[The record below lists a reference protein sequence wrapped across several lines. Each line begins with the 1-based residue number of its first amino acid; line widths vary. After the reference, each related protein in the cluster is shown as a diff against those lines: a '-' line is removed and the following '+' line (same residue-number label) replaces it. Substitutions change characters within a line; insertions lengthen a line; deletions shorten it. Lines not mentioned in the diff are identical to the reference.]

1 VTRRRFFASL
11 IAGAAV
17 VASLL
22 QGAGSGVNA
31 ATAPAFVQ
39 GANTIGSSIALT
51 KAVTAGDLLVAGI
64 TTNDS
69 GTDPVTGVSDNVNGA
84 WTRAS
89 SLDYG
94 NGHVDLYY
102 LQNAKAGS
110 VTVTLAGGGGAVTVA
125 EYSGIAAASALDQVT
140 NASGSS
146 SALKAGP
153 TAAIG
158 GAGELVVGVG
168 GQSNAGS
175 GLTAGSGFTLRESA
189 VSNWWAVSG
198 LEDSLSSSTAGQS
211 MAMTSGSSQYF
222 GAVVAVFKAGT
233 PSGAPVAAL
242 SLSPAST
249 PVNRQITA
257 NASASTPGAHAI
269 STYTFGFGDGTTV
282 GPQAASTATH
292 TYTKGGV
299 FTVTVTV
306 TDTAGVSAA
315 ATAQET
321 VGQPVA
327 ALSLSPSSGSAPL
340 LVTASAA
347 ASSDATG
354 VSISTYSFNFGD
366 GTAAVS
372 GSAATATHTYASTG
386 TFTATVT
393 VTDSTGATS
402 TATAPANVEHGPT
415 AALSLSPTSGQAPLP
430 VTASASGS
438 TPGSNPIASYSFSFG
453 DGSAT
458 VSGSSAGAT
467 HTYST
472 GGTYT
477 VTLTVTDSAGLTSTA
492 TAQEQVTAAP
502 GTTRAFVQGGG
513 TTSTSLT
520 LSKPVTGGDLL
531 VAGITTG
538 GSQVTGVSDS
548 LNGAWTAASSLA
560 YGNGYVDLYYLQ
572 DSRTG
577 TDTVT
582 VAGSAALTVAEY
594 SGVASTAALDQV
606 ASGSTTGSTLKA
618 GPTAAIGEAGELVVG
633 VGGQTYAG
641 TGFSA
646 GTGFTLRESAISNW
660 LHAGGLEDMPS
671 GSAAGQSMTLGS
683 GSSGYGGAIVAV
695 FKATSASRGPTAAL
709 TLSPTSTP
717 VSQTVT
723 ASASGSKAGSNPI
736 STYSFA
742 FGDGTTVGPQA
753 AATATH
759 AYATGGVY
767 TVTVTVTDSAGLTS
781 TATAQETVGQP
792 KAALTVTPSSGNA
805 PLAVTASASASTDA
819 AGIAITGY
827 SFKFGDGSATVSG
840 ASSSA
845 THTYTAVGSPT
856 VTVTVTDSTGATATA
871 TAPVSVENGPTAA
884 LTLSP
889 SSGKAPLVVTAN
901 ATASTAGSNPIS
913 SYKFSFGD
921 GSATVTQSAPTP
933 EPTHTYT
940 AGGTY
945 TVSVTVTDSA
955 GQNST
960 ATAPALIGQPAAALT
975 VTPTSAPLTV
985 TANASASTDPLGI
998 SSYTFAF
1005 GDGATVGPQGGSTA
1019 THAYSSAGTYT
1030 VTVTIADSAGA
1041 GSTASAKVTV
1051 TTPPAAA
1058 LTVTPTSGIAPL
1070 QVTANATAST
1080 AGSNPISS
1088 YTFSF
1093 GDGSASVTQSS
1104 ATPEPAHT
1112 YTTAG
1117 TFTVGLTVTD
1127 TSGVSST
1134 ATTSVVVS
1142 PAYVVQDTFL
1152 RSNQTGWGTA
1162 SGGGTWTQESGTA
1175 SSTSVAGDEGTI
1187 SNSSSSDF
1195 EILGSSTAAND
1206 NGLVRFS
1213 IGAANDTAGIILG
1226 YQSNGTMNLARFGGG
1241 GNLEFMTGESG
1252 SWTVV
1257 DNTSVSVSVNTF
1269 YWLRFEVQGSNV
1281 YLKLWADG
1289 TTEPSS
1295 WTWSGTSTAT
1305 ITTAGTMG
1313 LYGWASSGSPVEFD
1327 SFSVAAVSG
1336 STGPNN
1342 STITGSVTSSAA
1354 APIAGVQV
1362 STVPATTTATTSASG
1377 AYSLAVPA
1385 ATYTVVF
1392 TGASVGYNANVV
1404 SGVVAPSG
1412 GSVSAGVETLA
1423 AIPAQEAM
1431 DNFTQ
1436 PAQTG
1441 GWSPSTDGSTW
1452 NSDLGTTNNGVVIT
1466 SSQVGVAG
1474 AQGFVDTGESTGADY
1489 DNWMGYQYAN
1499 QVVSAQLE
1507 ITSIVS
1513 DPANA
1518 HGARLLARV
1527 QQLGANDDDTLVEM
1541 TVDPYNT
1548 SEPAYPNGD
1557 ISLWVAVNGSWTELA
1572 IQGTTISLNT
1582 LYDAQVEVAGNV
1594 VEGSVW
1600 PAGTTQPSW
1609 MIEATQTALTSAGQ
1623 AGTRTTGSNVTWPS
1637 FSQVPVTQISGTI
1650 TSSATGTP
1658 ITGATVTLTGG
1669 ATTTT
1674 TDQNGDYTFSGLTG
1688 GQAYT
1693 VTVSATGYTTEA
1705 ASVSPATGTTATA
1718 SVALPSASGSC
1729 ATGGLTTSTQIQSG
1743 VTNGPPNDQTETD
1756 YTYIDGSGNGWR
1768 VGTIPGYGGA
1778 NLAMWYEV
1786 GGCTVGPTQS
1796 ALDTTSPDDLAH
1808 DYTQSTSNNFT
1819 GSEDSPY
1826 TQVQLPPSIPSF
1838 RAGMQATVPST
1849 GVDAN
1854 GFTHTVTTYVYP
1866 GNPGFIVDRF
1876 DITNPSSSAILLSPT
1891 QPLQLWTISGLE
1903 QANSTWAAANGGYG
1917 TVGGSS
1923 FQGVPTSATA
1933 GAPNYFYL
1941 DPASGS
1947 GVSDGISAALA
1958 TNLSSL
1964 GLANLQIEALVNGN
1978 RLKIGVF
1985 GDNSVAGQDYSFPA
1999 GTTITFYLLQ
2009 TVTRNLT
2016 SAQAES
2022 IAADYLNPDTPT
2034 MTTGSFDGFS
2044 DEQGLYTFTGSGNT
2058 VTFTPT
2064 FSSTVQERWL
2074 DVYAVDGYTSTS
2086 LPTVS
2091 IGGIT
2096 LTEGTQYIAA
2106 VDTTNHVAYVKLME
2120 PLVPGTPRAGQIQ
2133 SGPITIG

>member
-1 VTRRRFFASL
+1 MTRGRAFASL
-11 IAGAAV
+11 VAGAAV

-22 QGAGSGVNA
+22 QGAGSGVSA

-39 GANTIGSSIALT
+39 GANTIGSSVALT

-69 GTDPVTGVSDNVNGA
+69 GTDPVTGVSDSVNGA

-89 SLDYG
+89 SVNYG

-110 VTVTLAGGGGAVTVA
+110 VTVTLAGGGGALTVA
-125 EYSGIAAASALDQVT
+125 EYSGIAAASSLDQVT

-146 SALKAGP
+146 SALHAGP

-189 VSNWWAVSG
+189 VSNWWAVNG

-211 MAMTSGSSQYF
+211 MAMASGSSQYF

-242 SLSPAST
+242 SLSPASS
-249 PVNRQITA
+249 PVNQQVTA

-269 STYTFGFGDGTTV
+269 STYTFSFGDGTTV
-282 GPQAASTATH
+282 GPQSTATATH

-299 FTVTVTV
+299 YTVTVTV
-306 TDTAGVSAA
+306 TDTAQVSAA

-402 TATAPANVEHGPT
+402 TATAPVNVEHGPT
-415 AALSLSPTSGQAPLP
+415 AALSLSPTSGQAPIP
-430 VTASASGS
+430 VTANASGS
-438 TPGSNPIASYSFSFG
+438 TPGSNPISNYSFSFG

-458 VSGSSAGAT
+458 VSGSSSSAS

-492 TAQEQVTAAP
+492 AAQEQVTAAP
-502 GTTRAFVQGGG
+502 GTTPAFVQGGG

-538 GSQVTGVSDS
+538 GAQVTGVSDS
-548 LNGAWTAASSLA
+548 LNGAWAAASSLA

-572 DSRTG
+572 NSRAG
-577 TDTVT
+577 TDTVS

-594 SGVASTAALDQV
+594 SGVASTAALDQI

-641 TGFSA
+641 SGFSA
-646 GTGFTLRESAISNW
+646 GTGFILRESAISNW
-660 LHAGGLEDMPS
+660 LYAGGLEDTSS

-827 SFKFGDGSATVSG
+827 SFNFGDGSATLSG
-840 ASSSA
+840 TSSSA
-845 THTYTAVGSPT
+845 THTYTAVGNRT
-856 VTVTVTDSTGATATA
+856 VTVTVTDSTGAAATA

-901 ATASTAGSNPIS
+901 ATASTAGSNPVS

-933 EPTHTYT
+933 EPTHTYAT
-940 AGGTY
+940 GGTY

-955 GQNST
+955 GQTST
-960 ATAPALIGQPAAALT
+960 ATAPALVGQPTAALT

-1005 GDGATVGPQGGSTA
+1005 GDGSTVGPQGGSTA
-1019 THAYSSAGTYT
+1019 THAYSGAGTYT
-1030 VTVTIADSAGA
+1030 VTVTITDSAGA
-1041 GSTASAKVTV
+1041 SSTASVKVTV
-1051 TTPPAAA
+1051 TNPPAASLA
-1058 LTVTPTSGIAPL
+1058 VTPTSGIAPL

-1104 ATPEPAHT
+1104 PTPEPVHT
-1112 YTTAG
+1112 YTATG

-1127 TSGVSST
+1127 TGGVSST
-1134 ATTSVVVS
+1134 ATASVVVS
-1142 PAYVVQDTFL
+1142 PAYLVQDTFV

-1162 SGGGTWTQESGTA
+1162 SGGGTWAQESGTA

-1195 EILGSSTAAND
+1195 EILGTSTAANA

-1213 IGAANDTAGIILG
+1213 IGAASDTAGIILG
-1226 YQSNGTMNLARFGGG
+1226 YQSNGTMNLARFDGSGH
-1241 GNLEFMTGESG
+1241 LELMTGESG

-1257 DNTSVSVSVNTF
+1257 ENTSVSVSVNTF

-1281 YLKLWADG
+1281 YLKLWPDG

-1295 WTWSGTSTAT
+1295 WTWSGTSTST

-1313 LYGWASSGSPVEFD
+1313 LYGWAASGASVEFN
-1327 SFSVAAVSG
+1327 SFSVAAVSSG
-1336 STGPNN
+1336 TAPTN
-1342 STITGSVTSSAA
+1342 STITGTVANGASS
-1354 APIAGVQV
+1354 PIAGVQV
-1362 STVPATTTATTSASG
+1362 STIPATTTATTSSSG
-1377 AYSLAVPA
+1377 TYALAVPA

-1392 TGASVGYNANVV
+1392 TGAAVGYNANFE
-1404 SGVVAPSG
+1404 SGVAAPSG
-1412 GSVSAGVETLA
+1412 GSVSAGLETLA

-1452 NSDLGTTNNGVVIT
+1452 NSDLGTSNNGVVIT
-1466 SSQVGVAG
+1466 SGQVGVAG
-1474 AQGFVDTGESTGADY
+1474 EQGFVDTGGSTGADY
-1489 DNWMGYQYAN
+1489 DNWTGYQYAN
-1499 QVVSAQLE
+1499 QVVSAQLQ
-1507 ITSIVS
+1507 IASIVS

-1548 SEPAYPNGD
+1548 SQPAYPNGD
-1557 ISLWVAVNGSWTELA
+1557 LSLWVAVNGSWTELA

-1582 LYDAQVEVAGNV
+1582 LYDAQLEVAGNV

-1600 PAGTTQPSW
+1600 PAGTTQPGW
-1609 MIEATQTALTSAGQ
+1609 MIEATQTAFTSAGQ
-1623 AGTRTTGSNVTWPS
+1623 AGTRTTGSNVTWSS
-1637 FSQVPVTQISGTI
+1637 FTQVPVTQISGTV
-1650 TSSATGTP
+1650 TASATGTP

-1674 TDQNGDYTFSGLTG
+1674 DQNGDYTFNGLTG

-1705 ASVSPATGTTATA
+1705 ASVSPATGATATA

-1743 VTNGPPNDQTETD
+1743 VTNGPSNDQTETD

-1786 GGCTVGPTQS
+1786 DGCTVGPTQS

-1819 GSEDSPY
+1819 GSENSPY
-1826 TQVQLPPSIPSF
+1826 TQVQLPPTIPSF

-1876 DITNPSSSAILLSPT
+1876 DITNPSSSPILLSPT
-1891 QPLQLWTISGLE
+1891 QPLQFWTISGLE
-1903 QANSTWAAANGGYG
+1903 QANGTWAAANGGYG

-1923 FQGVPTSATA
+1923 FQGVPTSATP

-2009 TVTRNLT
+2009 TISRNLT
-2016 SAQAES
+2016 STQAES

-2044 DEQGLYTFTGSGNT
+2044 EEQGLYTFTGSGNI

-2064 FSSTVQERWL
+2064 FSSTVPERWL
-2074 DVYAVDGYTSTS
+2074 DVYAVDGYSSTS

-2091 IGGIT
+2091 IGGVT

-2120 PLVPGTPRAGQIQ
+2120 PLVPGTPGSGQLK

>member
-31 ATAPAFVQ
+31 AIAPAFVQ
-39 GANTIGSSIALT
+39 GATTIGSSIALT

-69 GTDPVTGVSDNVNGA
+69 GTDPVTGVADNVNGA

-89 SLDYG
+89 SVDYG

-102 LQNAKAGS
+102 LQNSKAGS
-110 VTVTLAGGGGAVTVA
+110 ATVTLAGGGGAVTVA
-125 EYSGIAAASALDQVT
+125 EYSGIVAASALDQVT

-189 VSNWWAVSG
+189 VSNWWAVNG

-211 MAMTSGSSQYF
+211 MAMASGSSQYF

-402 TATAPANVEHGPT
+402 MATAPVNVEHGPT

-502 GTTRAFVQGGG
+502 GTTPAFVQGGG

-572 DSRTG
+572 DSRAG

-606 ASGSTTGSTLKA
+606 ASGSTTGSALKA

-717 VSQTVT
+717 VGQTVT

-753 AATATH
+753 AATAPH

-819 AGIAITGY
+819 GGIAITGY
-827 SFKFGDGSATVSG
+827 AFKFGDGSATVSG

-921 GSATVTQSAPTP
+921 GSATVTESAPTP
-933 EPTHTYT
+933 EPTHTYA

-960 ATAPALIGQPAAALT
+960 ASAPALVGQPSAALT

-1030 VTVTIADSAGA
+1030 VTVTIADSASA
-1041 GSTASAKVTV
+1041 SSTASAKVTV

-1112 YTTAG
+1112 YTAAG

-1134 ATTSVVVS
+1134 ATASVVVS

-1195 EILGSSTAAND
+1195 EILGTATAANA
-1206 NGLVRFS
+1206 NGLVRLS

-1226 YQSNGTMNLARFGGG
+1226 YQPNGTMNLARFGGS
-1241 GNLEFMTGESG
+1241 GNLEFMVGQSG

-1342 STITGSVTSSAA
+1342 SSITGSVTSSAA

-1392 TGASVGYNANVV
+1392 TGASVGYNANFV

-1452 NSDLGTTNNGVVIT
+1452 NSDLGTSNNGVVIT

-1658 ITGATVTLTGG
+1658 ITGATVTVTGG
-1669 ATTTT
+1669 ATTT

-1786 GGCTVGPTQS
+1786 DGCAVGPTQS

-1808 DYTQSTSNNFT
+1808 DYTQSTSNNFI

-1876 DITNPSSSAILLSPT
+1876 DITNPSSSPILLSPT

-1923 FQGVPTSATA
+1923 FQGVPTSATP

-1964 GLANLQIEALVNGN
+1964 GLANLQLEALVNGN

-2044 DEQGLYTFTGSGNT
+2044 EEQGLYTFTGSGNT

-2091 IGGIT
+2091 IGGVT

-2120 PLVPGTPRAGQIQ
+2120 PLVPGTPGTGQIQ

>member
-39 GANTIGSSIALT
+39 GANTIGSSVALT

-211 MAMTSGSSQYF
+211 MDMTSGSSQYF

-315 ATAQET
+315 ATTQET

-386 TFTATVT
+386 AFTATVT

-502 GTTRAFVQGGG
+502 GTTPAFVQGGG

-572 DSRTG
+572 DSRAG

-827 SFKFGDGSATVSG
+827 SFKFGDGSATVTG

-933 EPTHTYT
+933 EPNHTYT

-1058 LTVTPTSGIAPL
+1058 LTVTPTAGIAPL

-1104 ATPEPAHT
+1104 AIPEPVHT

-1134 ATTSVVVS
+1134 ATASVVVS

-1195 EILGSSTAAND
+1195 EILGSSTAANA

-1213 IGAANDTAGIILG
+1213 IGAASDTAGIILG

-1257 DNTSVSVSVNTF
+1257 ENATVSVSVNTF
-1269 YWLRFEVQGSNV
+1269 YWLRLEVQGSNV
-1281 YLKLWADG
+1281 YLKLWPDG

-1313 LYGWASSGSPVEFD
+1313 LYGWAASGAPVEFN

-1342 STITGSVTSSAA
+1342 STISGSVTSSAA

-1385 ATYTVVF
+1385 ATYTVVY
-1392 TGASVGYNANVV
+1392 TGASVGYNANFV

-1452 NSDLGTTNNGVVIT
+1452 NSDLGTSNNGVVIT

-1637 FSQVPVTQISGTI
+1637 FSQVPVTQISGTV

-1669 ATTTT
+1669 ATTT

-1786 GGCTVGPTQS
+1786 DGCTVGPTQS

-1808 DYTQSTSNNFT
+1808 DYTQSTSNNFI

-1876 DITNPSSSAILLSPT
+1876 DITNPSSSPILLSPT

-1923 FQGVPTSATA
+1923 FQGVPTSATP

-2034 MTTGSFDGFS
+2034 MTTGRFDGFS
-2044 DEQGLYTFTGSGNT
+2044 EEQGLYTFTGSGNT

-2091 IGGIT
+2091 IGGVT

-2106 VDTTNHVAYVKLME
+2106 VDTTDHVAYVKLME
-2120 PLVPGTPRAGQIQ
+2120 PLVPGTPGTGQIQ

>member
-315 ATAQET
+315 ATTQET

>member
-1 VTRRRFFASL
+1 MARRRSFAYL

-17 VASLL
+17 VASVF
-22 QGAGSGVNA
+22 QSAGTGVSA
-31 ATAPAFVQ
+31 ATAPALVQ
-39 GANTIGSSIALT
+39 GANTVGSGVALT
-51 KAVTAGDLLVAGI
+51 KAVTASDLLVAGI

-69 GTDPVTGVSDNVNGA
+69 GTDPVTGVSDNINGA

-89 SLDYG
+89 SVNYG

-102 LQNAKAGS
+102 LQNSKAGS
-110 VTVTLAGGGGAVTVA
+110 VTVTLAGGGGAVTVG
-125 EYSGIAAASALDQVT
+125 EYSGIATTSALDQVT
-140 NASGSS
+140 NGSGSS
-146 SALKAGP
+146 SSLQAGP

-168 GQSNAGS
+168 GQTNVGS
-175 GLTAGSGFTLRESA
+175 GLTAGGGFTLRESA
-189 VSNWWAVSG
+189 VSNWWAVNG

-211 MAMTSGSSQYF
+211 MTMTSGSSQYF

-233 PSGAPVAAL
+233 PGGAPVAAL
-242 SLSPAST
+242 TLSPVST
-249 PVNRQITA
+249 PVNQQVTA
-257 NASASTPGAHAI
+257 NASASTPGTHAI
-269 STYTFGFGDGTTV
+269 STYTFTFGDGTTV
-282 GPQAASTATH
+282 GPQAAPTATH

-299 FTVTVTV
+299 YTVTVTV

-321 VGQPVA
+321 VGQPAA
-327 ALSLSPSSGSAPL
+327 ALSVSPSSGSAPL
-340 LVTASAA
+340 PVTASAA

-366 GTAAVS
+366 GSAAVS
-372 GSAATATHTYASTG
+372 GSAATAAHTYASTG
-386 TFTATVT
+386 NFTVTVT

-402 TATAPANVEHGPT
+402 TATASVNVEHGPT
-415 AALSLSPTSGQAPLP
+415 AALSLSPASGQAPLP
-430 VTASASGS
+430 VTANATASA
-438 TPGSNPIASYSFSFG
+438 PGSNPISSYTFNFG
-453 DGSAT
+453 DGSAAVT
-458 VSGSSAGAT
+458 QSSPTPEPA
-467 HTYST
+467 HTYTT

-477 VTLTVTDSAGLTSTA
+477 VTVTVTDSAGLTSTA

-502 GTTRAFVQGGG
+502 GSTPNFVQGGA

-520 LSKPVTGGDLL
+520 LSKPITGGDLL

-538 GSQVTGVSDS
+538 GSQVSGVSDS

-560 YGNGYVDLYYLQ
+560 YGNGYEDLYYLQ
-572 DSRTG
+572 NSKAG
-577 TDTVT
+577 TVTVT
-582 VAGSAALTVAEY
+582 VAGSGALTVAEY
-594 SGVASTAALDQV
+594 SGVAATAALDQV
-606 ASGSTTGSTLKA
+606 AGGSTTGSTLKA

-646 GTGFTLRESAISNW
+646 GTGFTLRESALSNW
-660 LHAGGLEDMPS
+660 LYAGGLEDMS
-671 GSAAGQSMTLGS
+671 SSSAAGQSMTMGS
-683 GSSGYGGAIVAV
+683 GGSGYGGAIVAV
-695 FKATSASRGPTAAL
+695 FKATPTSKGPTAAL
-709 TLSPTSTP
+709 TLTPTSTT

-723 ASASGSKAGSNPI
+723 ASASGSKAGSNSI

-742 FGDGTTVGPQA
+742 FGDGTTVGPQST
-753 AATATH
+753 ATATH
-759 AYATGGVY
+759 AYATGGIY
-767 TVTVTVTDSAGLTS
+767 TVTVTVTDSIGLTS

-805 PLAVTASASASTDA
+805 PLAVTANASASTDT
-819 AGIAITGY
+819 AGISITGY
-827 SFKFGDGSATVSG
+827 SFNFGDGSATVSG
-840 ASSSA
+840 TSSTA
-845 THTYTAVGSPT
+845 AHTYTTVGSRT
-856 VTVTVTDSTGATATA
+856 VTVTVTDSTGATSTA
-871 TAPVSVENGPTAA
+871 TAPVSVANGPTAA

-889 SSGKAPLVVTAN
+889 ASGKAPLAVTAN
-901 ATASTAGSNPIS
+901 ATGSTAGSNPIS

-921 GSATVTQSAPTP
+921 GSAAVTQSAPTP

-940 AGGTY
+940 VGGTY

-955 GQNST
+955 ANTST
-960 ATAPALIGQPAAALT
+960 ATAQALVGQPSAALT
-975 VTPTSAPLTV
+975 VTPASAPLTV

-998 SSYTFAF
+998 GSYTFAF
-1005 GDGATVGPQGGSTA
+1005 GDGTTAGPQGGSTT

-1030 VTVTIADSAGA
+1030 VTVTITDSAGA
-1041 GSTASAKVTV
+1041 TSTASAKVTV
-1051 TTPPAAA
+1051 TTPPTAA

-1070 QVTANATAST
+1070 PVTANATASA
-1080 AGSNPISS
+1080 AGSSPMSS

-1093 GDGSASVTQSS
+1093 GDGSAAVTQSS
-1104 ATPEPAHT
+1104 PTPEPVHT
-1112 YTTAG
+1112 YTATG
-1117 TFTVGLTVTD
+1117 TFTVQVTVTD
-1127 TSGVSST
+1127 TSGVSAT
-1134 ATTSVVVS
+1134 ATASVVVS
-1142 PAYVVQDTFL
+1142 PAYIVQDTFQ
-1152 RSNQTGWGTA
+1152 RSNQSGWGTA
-1162 SGGGTWTQESGTA
+1162 SGGGTWAQELGTA

-1187 SNSSSSDF
+1187 SNSSSSDY
-1195 EILGSSTAAND
+1195 EILGSATAAD
-1206 NGLVRFS
+1206 ANGLVRFS
-1213 IGAANDTAGIILG
+1213 VGAANDTAGIILRYESAG
-1226 YQSNGTMNLARFGGG
+1226 NMDLARFGGS
-1241 GNLEFMTGESG
+1241 GNLEFMVQSG
-1252 SWTVV
+1252 GTWTIVE
-1257 DNTSVSVSVNTF
+1257 NTSVSVSVNTF

-1281 YLKLWADG
+1281 YLKLWPYG

-1295 WTWSGTSTAT
+1295 WTWSGTSSV
-1305 ITTAGTMG
+1305 ITGAGTMG
-1313 LYGWASSGSPVEFD
+1313 LYGWAAPGAPVEFD

-1385 ATYTVVF
+1385 ATYTVVY
-1392 TGASVGYNANVV
+1392 TGAAVGYNANFT
-1404 SGVVAPSG
+1404 SGVVAPAN
-1412 GSVSAGVETLA
+1412 GSVSAGLEKLA

-1436 PAQTG
+1436 PNQTG

-1452 NSDLGTTNNGVVIT
+1452 NSDLGTINNGVVIT

-1474 AQGFVDTGESTGADY
+1474 EQGFVDTGESTGADY
-1489 DNWMGYQYAN
+1489 DTWMGYQYAN

-1557 ISLWVAVNGSWTELA
+1557 LSLWVAVNGSWTELA

-1582 LYDAQVEVAGNV
+1582 LYDAQLEVVGNV

-1600 PAGTTQPSW
+1600 PAGATQPGW
-1609 MIEATQTALTSAGQ
+1609 MIQGTQTALTGAGQ
-1623 AGTRTTGSNVTWPS
+1623 AGTRTTGSNVTWSS
-1637 FSQVPVTQISGTI
+1637 FSEVPITQISGTV
-1650 TSSATGTP
+1650 TASATGTP
-1658 ITGATVTLTGG
+1658 IAGATVTLTGG
-1669 ATTTT
+1669 ASTT
-1674 TDQNGDYTFSGLTG
+1674 TDANGNYSFSGLTG
-1688 GQAYT
+1688 GANYT

-1705 ASVSPATGTTATA
+1705 ASVSPATGTTAAA

-1743 VTNGPPNDQTETD
+1743 VTNGPPNNQTETD

-1768 VGTIPGYGGA
+1768 VGAIPGYGGA
-1778 NLAMWYEV
+1778 NIAMWYEV
-1786 GGCTVGPTQS
+1786 DGCTVGPTQTS
-1796 ALDTTSPDDLAH
+1796 LDTTSPSDLAH
-1808 DYTQSTSNNFT
+1808 DYTQSPSNNFV
-1819 GSEDSPY
+1819 GSENSPY
-1826 TQVQLPPSIPSF
+1826 TEVQMGPSIPSF

-1849 GVDAN
+1849 GVDTN
-1854 GFTHTVTTYVYP
+1854 GFVHTVTTYVYP

-1876 DITNPSSSAILLSPT
+1876 DITNPSSSPILLSPT
-1891 QPLQLWTISGLE
+1891 QPLQFWTISGLE

-1923 FQGVPTSATA
+1923 VQGLPTSATP
-1933 GAPNYFYL
+1933 GAPDYFYI

-1947 GVSDGISAALA
+1947 GVSDGVAAALA

-2009 TVTRNLT
+2009 TISRNLT

-2022 IAADYLNPDTPT
+2022 IAADYLNPDAPT

-2044 DEQGLYTFTGSGNT
+2044 EGQGLYTFTGSGNT

-2091 IGGIT
+2091 IGGVT

-2106 VDTTNHVAYVKLME
+2106 VDTTDHVAYVKLME
-2120 PLVPGTPRAGQIQ
+2120 PLVPGAPGTGQLQ
-2133 SGPITIG
+2133 SGPITIS

>member
-1 VTRRRFFASL
+1 
-11 IAGAAV
+11 
-17 VASLL
+17 
-22 QGAGSGVNA
+22 
-31 ATAPAFVQ
+31 
-39 GANTIGSSIALT
+39 
-51 KAVTAGDLLVAGI
+51 
-64 TTNDS
+64 
-69 GTDPVTGVSDNVNGA
+69 
-84 WTRAS
+84 
-89 SLDYG
+89 
-94 NGHVDLYY
+94 
-102 LQNAKAGS
+102 
-110 VTVTLAGGGGAVTVA
+110 
-125 EYSGIAAASALDQVT
+125 
-140 NASGSS
+140 
-146 SALKAGP
+146 
-153 TAAIG
+153 
-158 GAGELVVGVG
+158 
-168 GQSNAGS
+168 
-175 GLTAGSGFTLRESA
+175 
-189 VSNWWAVSG
+189 
-198 LEDSLSSSTAGQS
+198 
-211 MAMTSGSSQYF
+211 
-222 GAVVAVFKAGT
+222 
-233 PSGAPVAAL
+233 
-242 SLSPAST
+242 
-249 PVNRQITA
+249 
-257 NASASTPGAHAI
+257 
-269 STYTFGFGDGTTV
+269 
-282 GPQAASTATH
+282 
-292 TYTKGGV
+292 
-299 FTVTVTV
+299 
-306 TDTAGVSAA
+306 
-315 ATAQET
+315 
-321 VGQPVA
+321 
-327 ALSLSPSSGSAPL
+327 
-340 LVTASAA
+340 
-347 ASSDATG
+347 
-354 VSISTYSFNFGD
+354 
-366 GTAAVS
+366 
-372 GSAATATHTYASTG
+372 
-386 TFTATVT
+386 
-393 VTDSTGATS
+393 
-402 TATAPANVEHGPT
+402 
-415 AALSLSPTSGQAPLP
+415 
-430 VTASASGS
+430 
-438 TPGSNPIASYSFSFG
+438 
-453 DGSAT
+453 
-458 VSGSSAGAT
+458 
-467 HTYST
+467 
-472 GGTYT
+472 
-477 VTLTVTDSAGLTSTA
+477 
-492 TAQEQVTAAP
+492 
-502 GTTRAFVQGGG
+502 
-513 TTSTSLT
+513 
-520 LSKPVTGGDLL
+520 
-531 VAGITTG
+531 
-538 GSQVTGVSDS
+538 
-548 LNGAWTAASSLA
+548 
-560 YGNGYVDLYYLQ
+560 
-572 DSRTG
+572 
-577 TDTVT
+577 
-582 VAGSAALTVAEY
+582 
-594 SGVASTAALDQV
+594 
-606 ASGSTTGSTLKA
+606 
-618 GPTAAIGEAGELVVG
+618 
-633 VGGQTYAG
+633 
-641 TGFSA
+641 
-646 GTGFTLRESAISNW
+646 
-660 LHAGGLEDMPS
+660 
-671 GSAAGQSMTLGS
+671 
-683 GSSGYGGAIVAV
+683 
-695 FKATSASRGPTAAL
+695 
-709 TLSPTSTP
+709 
-717 VSQTVT
+717 
-723 ASASGSKAGSNPI
+723 
-736 STYSFA
+736 
-742 FGDGTTVGPQA
+742 
-753 AATATH
+753 
-759 AYATGGVY
+759 
-767 TVTVTVTDSAGLTS
+767 
-781 TATAQETVGQP
+781 
-792 KAALTVTPSSGNA
+792 
-805 PLAVTASASASTDA
+805 
-819 AGIAITGY
+819 
-827 SFKFGDGSATVSG
+827 
-840 ASSSA
+840 
-845 THTYTAVGSPT
+845 

-921 GSATVTQSAPTP
+921 GSATVTESAPTP
-933 EPTHTYT
+933 EPTHTYA

-960 ATAPALIGQPAAALT
+960 ASAPALVGQPSAALT

-1030 VTVTIADSAGA
+1030 VTVTIADSASA
-1041 GSTASAKVTV
+1041 SSTASAKVTV

-1112 YTTAG
+1112 YTAAG

-1134 ATTSVVVS
+1134 ATASVVVS

-1195 EILGSSTAAND
+1195 EILGTATAANA
-1206 NGLVRFS
+1206 NGLVRLS

-1226 YQSNGTMNLARFGGG
+1226 YQPNGTMNLARFGGS
-1241 GNLEFMTGESG
+1241 GNLEFMVGQSG

-1342 STITGSVTSSAA
+1342 SSITGSVTSSAA

-1392 TGASVGYNANVV
+1392 TGASVGYNANFV

-1452 NSDLGTTNNGVVIT
+1452 NSDLGTSNNGVVIT

-1674 TDQNGDYTFSGLTG
+1674 DQNGDYTFSGLTG

-1786 GGCTVGPTQS
+1786 DGCAVGPTQS

-1808 DYTQSTSNNFT
+1808 DYTQSTSNNFI

-1876 DITNPSSSAILLSPT
+1876 DITNPSSSPILLSPT

-1923 FQGVPTSATA
+1923 FQGVPTSATP

-1964 GLANLQIEALVNGN
+1964 GLANLQLEALVNGN

-2044 DEQGLYTFTGSGNT
+2044 EEQGLYTFTGSGNT

-2091 IGGIT
+2091 IGGVT

-2120 PLVPGTPRAGQIQ
+2120 PLVPGTPGTGQIQ

>member
-315 ATAQET
+315 ATTQET

-827 SFKFGDGSATVSG
+827 SFKFGDGSATVTG

-1808 DYTQSTSNNFT
+1808 DYTQSTSNNFI